1 MGSIRKTPSGKFQI
15 DVRDYTGKRI
25 RDVYDKHKYAKAFV
39 DRTENEKSQHK
50 LVQRG
55 LLNKRSSFPNSI
67 SQFLE
72 SKEDD
77 LKEKSKKKYK
87 RALKQFE
94 IFCEKEK
101 LEYTIDFTREN
112 ADKFWETITESG
124 AEAKTVNFYLMV
136 VKSIFKYEIN
146 KDRLTVNP
154 LSHINPLKEKTK
166 SQIEREEEY
175 YTEEEIKDFF
185 KVKMKSKD
193 RQVFETLLLT
203 GLRISE
209 LQSLKWETS
218 IDLNTKLIKV
228 RNYDGYETKTEASE
242 RDIPMTDHMYEMLS
256 EMKKDEGYVFTTEKG
271 NRVSERTLLTACKKI
286 AKEAGIK
293 KNATLHKWRHTFATH
308 VANTEIT
315 YEERQDLLG
324 HKPES
329 MTDRYTKVDPKK
341 LHKKLSE
348 LDNLIK

>member
-1 MGSIRKTPSGKFQI
+1 MGSIRKTPSGKFI
-15 DVRDYTGKRI
+15 TDVRDYTGKRI
-25 RDVYDKHKYAKAFV
+25 REVYDKHKYAKAFV

-50 LVQRG
+50 LIQRG
-55 LLNKRSSFPNSI
+55 LLNKRSSFSNTI
-67 SQFLE
+67 SEFLAQK
-72 SKEDD
+72 KE
-77 LKEKSKKKYK
+77 LKDKSKKKYK

-94 IFCEKEK
+94 LFCEKEK

-112 ADKFWETITESG
+112 ADKFWKTITNTE

-136 VKSIFKYEIN
+136 VKSLFKYEIN

-154 LSHINPLKEKTK
+154 FSHINPLKEKTK

-175 YTEEEIKDFF
+175 FTEEEIKSFF
-185 KVKMKSKD
+185 NVKMRSND

-209 LQSLKWETS
+209 LQSLKWDIS
-218 IDLNTKLIKV
+218 IDLDQKMIKI
-228 RNYDGYETKTEASE
+228 RNYEGYETKTEASE
-242 RDIPMTDHMYEMLS
+242 RDIPMTDHLYEMLS
-256 EMKKDEGYVFTTEKG
+256 KITKDEGYVFTSEKG
-271 NRVSERTLLTACKKI
+271 SKVSERTLLTTCKKI

-308 VANTEIT
+308 AANTEIT

-348 LDNLIK
+348 LDNLIR